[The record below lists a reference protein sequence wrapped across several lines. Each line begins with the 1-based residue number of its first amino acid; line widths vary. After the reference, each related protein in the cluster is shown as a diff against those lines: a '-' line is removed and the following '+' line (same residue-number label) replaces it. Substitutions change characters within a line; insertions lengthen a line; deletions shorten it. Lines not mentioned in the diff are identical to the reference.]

1 MEMVLAIVITS
12 VVAAFL
18 SVFVTNIYHKKV
30 TDAKV
35 GNADE
40 KARKIIDEAL
50 KTAEEKK
57 REALLEAKE
66 ENIKAQTDLDKE
78 IEI

>member
-30 TDAKV
+30 TDSKV

-40 KARKIIDEAL
+40 KARKIID
-50 KTAEEKK
+50 
-57 REALLEAKE
+57 
-66 ENIKAQTDLDKE
+66 
-78 IEI
+78 